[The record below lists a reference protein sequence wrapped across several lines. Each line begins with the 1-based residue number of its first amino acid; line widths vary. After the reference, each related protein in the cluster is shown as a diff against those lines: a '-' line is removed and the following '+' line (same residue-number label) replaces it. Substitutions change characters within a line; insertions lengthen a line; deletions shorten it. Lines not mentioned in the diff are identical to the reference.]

1 MESKRH
7 KQLNEMVKRHISL
20 FLQEEGRYMY
30 GNSVLV
36 TVTEVKMTPD
46 FMMAKVYLSIFN
58 TENKQEPI
66 LELRENYQRIKQVMG
81 NRLKAQMRRIPE
93 FSFFL
98 DETIDEMY
106 KVEAL
111 FERLHADNQMG
122 AADTEIE

>member
-122 AADTEIE
+122 TDTEVEE